1 MTDNT
6 DIRQLADLPIAN
18 VLFPDK
24 AGPRMLPYNVPI
36 AAGVEFVLDLMQA
49 QLTAKENRVQAIEVD
64 NTRGGA
70 DVIIQMGFQ
79 RIQVCAGELQLIPL
93 YVSGSPLVFYCDVA
107 NVVPVKF
114 FNVPM
119 PAYTRRVRGTRMVR
133 SSAQANGEIIPAIAN
148 RSIIITG
155 VNLYLSGDAAQA
167 VAGTNVIGVQ
177 SSTGSVYAASVRPYI
192 PAASPATPT
201 FGQCIVD
208 RTDIY
213 VKMPEG
219 VAVRVVMSSSLTAG
233 FIEINAHYTYV

>member
-49 QLTAKENRVQAIEVD
+49 QLTAKENRIQAMEVD

-79 RIQVCAGELQLIPL
+79 RIQVAAGEIQLIPL
-93 YVSGSPLVFYCDVA
+93 YVTGSPLQFFCGVA

-119 PAYTRRVRGTRMVR
+119 PAYTRSLQATRFI
-133 SSAQANGEIIPAIAN
+133 SGLAQNTVAALLPAIPD
-148 RSIIITG
+148 RSYVIKG
-155 VNLYLSGDAAQA
+155 LYFSLLGGTIRG
-167 VAGTNVIGVQ
+167 VAGDTSFILG
-177 SSTGSVYAASVRPYI
+177 GGFAANPRADATI
-192 PAASPATPT
+192 PAAAGGGFATS
-201 FGQCIVD
+201 IL
-208 RTDIY
+208 DIEDCF
-213 VKMPEG
+213 VKG
-219 VAVRVVMSSSLTAG
+219 AVNTAVSLTFSAALTG
-233 FIEINAHYTYV
+233 GGLSYNIKYTIV